1 MCHCGGHQI
10 ENAETE
16 HLTVVIDYLEGQDLL
31 LCPLIP
37 QTVHL
42 RGFLRTEL
50 SLELLPEFRVDEHGG
65 VLAVSCIELGVSELG
80 RNDSELVV
88 SGDGLGTVGL
98 GQVISA
104 CNVDAQN
111 GLI

>member
-1 MCHCGGHQI
+1 MCHGGGHQI
-10 ENAETE
+10 ENVETE
-16 HLTVVIDYLEGQDLL
+16 HLTVVTDYLEGQDLL

-42 RGFLRTEL
+42 RGFLRTGM
-50 SLELLPEFRVDEHGG
+50 SLELLPEVRVDEHGG
-65 VLAVSCIELGVSELG
+65 VLAECCIELGVSELR
-80 RNDSELVV
+80 RNDSGLA